1 MTETVMWV
9 PPAFFASV
17 MLAGIFLLNQYYKL
31 PGEKL
36 VLWSRGFVILALAPV
51 MYGLR
56 LPVDPVF
63 YCAVGVTA
71 IFAAIGD
78 ARCFDVC
85 AKYGGGVVTRL
96 QALTI
101 WVSFFLWLIVNPA
114 IIAEYLARPLW
125 SLGVLAALSAC
136 FYFAVSL
143 RKCPVSRA
151 AFVAILPVVTLYGA
165 NMVLAKIAM
174 THSDLHSGVFG
185 YALIQSILVVAFIH
199 AGRMFRAL
207 RRTAN
212 PASVSSA
219 PAVAAETA
227 ETPPDP
233 APARKLLLTGA
244 LAMAVV
250 WLSQVSLKNYAFTF
264 SPNPAYVAA
273 VLELS
278 PVWALLFYRFTGH
291 KEEADIKAGLGIM
304 ASAVV
309 LSLLTIR

>member
-1 MTETVMWV
+1 MIDNMLWI

-51 MYGLR
+51 MYGLS
-56 LPVDPVF
+56 LPGDPVF
-63 YCAVGVTA
+63 YLAVCVTA
-71 IFAAIGD
+71 VFAAIGD

-85 AKYGGGVVTRL
+85 AKYGGGVVSRL

-101 WVSFFLWLIVNPA
+101 WVSFFLWMIVNPS
-114 IIAEYLARPLW
+114 IIAEYLARPFW
-125 SLGVLAALSAC
+125 SLGILAALSAC

-143 RKCPVSRA
+143 RKCDVSRA

-174 THSDLHSGVFG
+174 AHSGLHSGVFG
-185 YALIQSILVVAFIH
+185 YALVQSILVIAFIH
-199 AGRMFRAL
+199 AGRLFRAL
-207 RRTAN
+207 RKTAN

-219 PAVAAETA
+219 PDVVAETVD
-227 ETPPDP
+227 TPLAP

-244 LAMAVV
+244 LVMAAV

-264 SPNPAYVAA
+264 SANPAYVAA

-278 PVWALLFYRFTGH
+278 PVWVLLCYRFTGH